1 MNFILRHIRILLLL
15 ALIGAPAMTA
25 VAQRQKIKNLPYYDQ
40 RLLHWGLSFGFSM
53 PTISF
58 AHTGSEAAEGWW
70 TTCPKVNPSFQVGL
84 MGDLAIT

>member
-1 MNFILRHIRILLLL
+1 MCPTQNMNFILRHIRILLLL

-40 RLLHWGLSFGFSM
+40 RLLHWGFSFGFSM

-58 AHTGSEAAEGWW
+58 AHTGSEAAEGW
-70 TTCPKVNPSFQVGL
+70 
-84 MGDLAIT
+84 